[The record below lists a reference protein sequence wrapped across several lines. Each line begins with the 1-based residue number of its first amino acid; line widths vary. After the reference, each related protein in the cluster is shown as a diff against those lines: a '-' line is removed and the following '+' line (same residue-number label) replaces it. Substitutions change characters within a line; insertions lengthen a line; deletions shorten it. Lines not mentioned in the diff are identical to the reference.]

1 MRVGEAYGTLNLRSE
16 SFYYTTGLTLL
27 FLRQALPCCVISR
40 RAAWKRIEIRSIA
53 YSVQLS
59 AGLVRPRYTTS
70 KASSPR
76 FQPPS
81 FLPSSF
87 ISHLHPRETESPIFH
102 SLSSRLRLENFETLE
117 NRETFLRGRWIIR
130 EEARRTTRWPT
141 NRTISSDQ
149 RIADPRNVATQRKRG
164 EQRVETAGSPERFP
178 FVREKKEKKN
188 LEQNSCFASR
198 TCEGISI
205 FPPLSISLSR
215 KVE

>member
-70 KASSPR
+70 KAFST
-76 FQPPS
+76 S
-81 FLPSSF
+81 FLSPLFFYFSS
-87 ISHLHPRETESPIFH
+87 SPRETESPIFH
-102 SLSSRLRLENFETLE
+102 SLSSRLENFETLE

-205 FPPLSISLSR
+205 FPPLSVSLSR

>member
-81 FLPSSF
+81 FLLSSS
-87 ISHLHPRETESPIFH
+87 ISHPQPRETESPIFH
-102 SLSSRLRLENFETLE
+102 SLSSRLENFETLE

-130 EEARRTTRWPT
+130 EEARRTTCWPT

-164 EQRVETAGSPERFP
+164 EQRVETAGSAERFP

-188 LEQNSCFASR
+188 LEQNSR

>member
-81 FLPSSF
+81 FLLSSS
-87 ISHLHPRETESPIFH
+87 ISHPQPRETESPIFH
-102 SLSSRLRLENFETLE
+102 SLSSRLENFETLE
-117 NRETFLRGRWIIR
+117 NRETFRRGRWIIR
-130 EEARRTTRWPT
+130 EEARRTTCWPT

-164 EQRVETAGSPERFP
+164 EQRVETAGSAERFP

-188 LEQNSCFASR
+188 LEQNSR

>member
-40 RAAWKRIEIRSIA
+40 RAAWKRIEIPSPTPFNFQPDSYDHVI
-53 YSVQLS
+53 
-59 AGLVRPRYTTS
+59 PRA
-70 KASSPR
+70 KL

-87 ISHLHPRETESPIFH
+87 VSHPHPRETESPIFH

-164 EQRVETAGSPERFP
+164 EQRVETAGSAERFP

-188 LEQNSCFASR
+188 LEQNSR

-215 KVE
+215 KIE